1 MQRESVMDRDN
12 SVRKAYADHLQS
24 MVYWKTIDAS
34 VVPELLKF
42 LDQVLGTWEKSLIDE
57 LSKKTLDWETAMGD
71 DDKSLYTL
79 GIRHSIDAIKGVP
92 KNEYQPM
99 GEDFREAKNGR

>member
-1 MQRESVMDRDN
+1 MGVNKD
-12 SVRKAYADHLQS
+12 VRKVYVDHLQS

-42 LDQVLGTWEKSLIDE
+42 LDEVFDTWEKSIIKE
-57 LSKKTLDWETAMGD
+57 LGQKVLAWESAMGD

-79 GIRHSIDAIKGVP
+79 GIRHSIDAIKGLP
-92 KNEYQPM
+92 QNEYRPI
-99 GEDFREAKNGR
+99 GEDFRKAT

>member
-1 MQRESVMDRDN
+1 MGVNKD
-12 SVRKAYADHLQS
+12 VRKVYIDHLQS

-42 LDQVLGTWEKSLIDE
+42 LDEVFDTWEKSIIKE
-57 LSKKTLDWETAMGD
+57 LGQKVLAWESAMGD

-79 GIRHSIDAIKGVP
+79 GIRHSIDAIKGLP
-92 KNEYQPM
+92 QNEYQPIR
-99 GEDFREAKNGR
+99 EDFRGEKNQ

>member
-1 MQRESVMDRDN
+1 MEINKD
-12 SVRKAYADHLQS
+12 VRKVYVDHLQS

-42 LDQVLGTWEKSLIDE
+42 LDEVFDTWEKSIIKE
-57 LSKKTLDWETAMGD
+57 LGQKVLAWESAMGD

-79 GIRHSIDAIKGVP
+79 GIRHSIDAIKGLP
-92 KNEYQPM
+92 QNEYQPI
-99 GEDFREAKNGR
+99 GEDFRKAT

>member
-1 MQRESVMDRDN
+1 MGVNKD
-12 SVRKAYADHLQS
+12 VRKVYVDHLQS

-42 LDQVLGTWEKSLIDE
+42 LDEVFDTWEKSIIKE
-57 LSKKTLDWETAMGD
+57 LGQKVLAWEAAMGD

-92 KNEYQPM
+92 KNEYQPI
-99 GEDFREAKNGR
+99 GEDFREKKNQ